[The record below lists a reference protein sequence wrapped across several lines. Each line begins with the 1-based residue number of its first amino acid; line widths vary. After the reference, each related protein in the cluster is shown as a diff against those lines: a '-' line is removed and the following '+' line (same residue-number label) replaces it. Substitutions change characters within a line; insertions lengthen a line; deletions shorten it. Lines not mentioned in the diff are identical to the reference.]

1 VEGDDGRGWELTE
14 GGNQRWRRWCAS
26 DGRPWTGG
34 RGRSGTHV
42 VLAKEEERERKKGAG
57 GIGDTLLKGS
67 GGKQWKKGWSGIGV
81 CVVE

>member
-1 VEGDDGRGWELTE
+1 
-14 GGNQRWRRWCAS
+14 
-26 DGRPWTGG
+26 
-34 RGRSGTHV
+34 

-81 CVVE
+81 RVVE